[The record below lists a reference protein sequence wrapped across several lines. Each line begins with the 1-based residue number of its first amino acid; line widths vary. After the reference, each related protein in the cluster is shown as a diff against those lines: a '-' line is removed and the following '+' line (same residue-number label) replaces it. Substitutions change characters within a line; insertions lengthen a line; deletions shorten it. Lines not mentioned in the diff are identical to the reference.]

1 MNNPILKKFIFPIII
16 IAIAFLF
23 YFPSLND
30 NFLSD
35 DYDHIMFARSVDN
48 VKMIPGIFKIPGDMY
63 RPVMNLSIVI
73 DYLIYHYH
81 PTGFHFTSLML
92 FILSNLLIYG
102 IVKKISKNN
111 LMAFFA
117 SLIFIIIPN
126 HFETMIWIGGRTD
139 LLACFFYLL
148 TIYLFIQFIYKQKY
162 SWLILS
168 YLTAIPTF
176 FSKEIS
182 MTLPFVLALIYLF
195 YLRKESKLSF
205 KKVFLLWLPYI
216 LLLAIYLFIRKEIV
230 GSWIGGYRLFGEVS
244 STSISPKSILLPF
257 YFVKY
262 LFNFEYLGA
271 FIPKLASNFS
281 ANIIS
286 FSGIIIFTISAL
298 LLNLK
303 KLKDLSFWKNI
314 IFLIF
319 IIYFVSI
326 PNFSILPALKSNL
339 MNTRVLFIAS
349 IPIAILISYLIFNDL
364 NNKKKIKI
372 AIASLICLF
381 FSIGFFF
388 NYMPWHKA
396 QTKAKIIL
404 DSIEQLHPEFSK
416 ISYATYDKELFFKN
430 LPDNIYGAFVYRNGF
445 PEALRIKFNN
455 KKIFVNPKEKIV
467 WVVKSNKDAITS
479 LCNYKKNPQTTG
491 IQVFNWNDKENKFV
505 EQHDIAQKQE
515 NKKTL
520 KQQYQNQINEFNQ
533 QLNNLAIEQFNNI
546 NSNGKTTTLKSPELN
561 FPPQI
566 IEQFSFKLDAQQ
578 NTIADFLWH
587 EKNKKFDDNKNNILV
602 PIKAGDN
609 EYKID
614 LTKCPAWFTSDD
626 INQFELIPTEK
637 KQKIKIENIELK

>member
-1 MNNPILKKFIFPIII
+1 MNQFKKFIFPIII

-35 DYDHIMFARSVDN
+35 DYDHLMFARSVDN
-48 VKMIPGIFKIPGDMY
+48 VEMIPGIFKIPGDMY

-81 PTGFHFTSLML
+81 PTGFHFTSLLL
-92 FILSNLLIYG
+92 FISSALLIYA

-117 SLIFIIIPN
+117 SLIFIVIPN
-126 HFETMIWIGGRTD
+126 HFETTVWIGGRTD

-148 TIYLFIQFIYKQKY
+148 TIYLFIKYSLTQKS

-168 YLTAIPTF
+168 YLSAIPAF

-205 KKVFLLWLPYI
+205 KKIFLLWLPYLV
-216 LLLAIYLFIRKEIV
+216 LLIIYFVIRKQIV

-244 STSISPKSILLPF
+244 STQFSPKAILLPF

-262 LFNFEYLGA
+262 LFNFEYLGS

-281 ANIIS
+281 ANLVALSGMFIFLIS
-286 FSGIIIFTISAL
+286 VF

-303 KLKDLSFWKNI
+303 RLKDLNFWKNI
-314 IFLIF
+314 VFLVF

-326 PNFSILPALKSNL
+326 PNFSILPALKLNL

-372 AIASLICLF
+372 AFASIICLT

-396 QTKAKIIL
+396 QAKAKIIL
-404 DSIEQLHPEFSK
+404 DDIQQLHPEFSK

-467 WVVKSNKDAITS
+467 WVVKGNKDAITS

-491 IQVFNWNDKENKFV
+491 IQVFNWNDQQNRFI
-505 EQHDIAQKQE
+505 EQQDIARKQE
-515 NKKTL
+515 NKKTI
-520 KQQYQNQINEFNQ
+520 KQQFNTVIQIIDDEKSIYKGWAETQ
-533 QLNNLAIEQFNNI
+533 HPLAN
-546 NSNGKTTTLKSPELN
+546 TSPTNPGSSKVN

-566 IEQFSFKLDAQQ
+566 IDEINFKMTA
-578 NTIADFLWH
+578 
-587 EKNKKFDDNKNNILV
+587 EKNSIANFFWSTNNNTLDKNKNNILL